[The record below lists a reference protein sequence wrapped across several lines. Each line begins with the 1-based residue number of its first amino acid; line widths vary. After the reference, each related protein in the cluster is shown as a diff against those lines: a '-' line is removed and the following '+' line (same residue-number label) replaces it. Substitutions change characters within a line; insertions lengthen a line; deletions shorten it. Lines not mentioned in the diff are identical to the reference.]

1 MNDFLS
7 PRRTKPVP
15 GSAAEILRYFLRN
28 PLACDNLEGVTRWRL
43 PDQRIHE
50 TVRTTKYAL
59 EWLVSQGFLLKE
71 SKPYSGEMYRL
82 NARMQKKADSFAAR
96 DLGERGD
103 VAGS

>member
-1 MNDFLS
+1 
-7 PRRTKPVP
+7 
-15 GSAAEILRYFLRN
+15 
-28 PLACDNLEGVTRWRL
+28 
-43 PDQRIHE
+43 
-50 TVRTTKYAL
+50 VRTTKYAL